1 MNCRKATVND
11 TEWVYEVLS
20 DLRGDVPV
28 SYPDFKK
35 HFEEILANESV
46 NCLIF
51 EMAGDKIG
59 YVTLNSTAMPR
70 YIGKCVEIEEF
81 VVHPLHRR
89 RGYGLK
95 MLELIISD
103 QGKDKRV
110 RKLIV
115 KSNGQDSIALYE
127 KLMNKTDLVTLQL
140 YLNKL

>member
-11 TEWVYEVLS
+11 SEWVYEVLS
-20 DLRGDVPV
+20 DLRGHVPV
-28 SYPDFKK
+28 SYPDFKTY
-35 HFEEILANESV
+35 FEEILDNESV

-81 VVHPLHRR
+81 VVHPLQRR
-89 RGYGLK
+89 RGFGLK

-103 QGKDKRV
+103 QGRDKRV